1 MANGNSCQF
10 IPFVNGMQDKPS
22 ILYRD
27 FLKRVGGDRPFTNFI
42 YASYLQDG
50 VAEAMDK
57 KGYRRDKNGEH
68 RAKDVYKFFNAGQ
81 MRSEAGVAMDSYAR
95 SIGVMDSAGKP
106 IDFDA
111 RDAFAKAQ
119 NINAAS
125 TGRVAYVQQHGDKFN
140 VFIEAK
146 DSRTQ
151 MRVGEVQLQMLKW
164 QALEEAFGRAHINMD
179 TLEQSFPT
187 LVNPITVDLF
197 IQTIQSQSEVGDVKY
212 LSKKDIEML
221 LTLGENTQGVQ
232 ALKTRNWGDDKSIAN
247 TAYDVIHNSSKYAK
261 DTFNAV
267 VNALNQARTANDSLI
282 AALEDN
288 ISNQIEPHFEAQSK
302 EFDIQKTLDEL
313 NEKYELNID
322 MIVLS
327 DRRIRKLSDAASHAM
342 VTLNRQLE
350 YLRQSGKG
358 NTAQADNIRKQMSQ
372 LAKEIDGKR
381 YYSGLL
387 GFLSKALQYAQKV
400 DSDIRNIPPT
410 GTMREFVAARA
421 NVLATAKTLQDSYGF
436 IVKALKNV
444 DSLLVDENISDADK
458 NTLQKAARQVDDILE
473 KQNEVTRTLRENTMI
488 DMCIDVFG
496 DSVIEGKAVADLV
509 INAEADSSIMDFLY
523 SIGEQSNPLISAM
536 GTVIRD
542 AQLSRDERL
551 NRFSLELRRVNDK
564 LYKAGHTSEFMY
576 EWVTDE
582 NGDHGRYYIQSNIDW
597 QKYNKE
603 RNSFY
608 GRMKAGGMR
617 GFELRDAMDLWINQ
631 NTEEVDFEGHIERI
645 PKASL
650 YGKKKDFMQ
659 GWTNAQKEYYN
670 DVMKLKA
677 QIGTLLPEY
686 AQYQYLPPQR
696 RAEATDIINKGIE
709 KKMSLKE
716 VAKNLIDRMNPVK
729 IRQDDTQYGMLIGGD
744 TYIESQ
750 GDFSGRLKQQIPVFY
765 VTKLKDQN
773 DLVLDFSGAL
783 QSLAHTAFNY
793 DEMNN
798 IKDTVEMMGDYIESK
813 PSYAKRNGATQ
824 AEVVENGAIHILSKL
839 KNHARKFG
847 TEELIHGFI
856 DKHIYGIEMK
866 DTGFGWRVLQALV
879 NYTSLNQ
886 LAPNVKGAVSNFLVG
901 EHQMLLEAISGT
913 LRGEDAVYG
922 LSDYVKA
929 QGLLFGSKLQEGAL
943 MDHLSN
949 NVNSMAHLLG
959 ERFDPLN
966 DIAQENGG
974 KRYYK
979 SVFRQIIGGFN
990 VMGMYSAGEAAIHY
1004 VNMYASLL
1012 HEKVLNKEGKEVS
1025 LYSAFEKSE
1034 KKDGNYELKIKDGY
1048 TRLDGGI
1055 IDSEYLDEVKAKI
1068 RTINQATH
1076 GAMNKEDKGIIHQR
1090 MAGRAVM
1097 NFRQWMVGHY
1107 SRRYRGRHWSASQKK
1122 FTEGYFNTVGKM
1134 IQSYASDYIGF
1145 INDANAH
1152 WSELDAAQ
1160 KQNVWKAISEVTLL
1174 GCLYALSHA
1183 LGEPEDHKKEYWYR
1197 MAIYQV
1203 RRLILDEEA
1212 SVPPIPGLTGGF
1224 VSEGVTLLDSPVASV
1239 KTFNGILYPIT
1250 GVKDINK
1257 TIQSGRYKGWNK
1269 YGRNVLKNSVPF
1281 YNQIDQT
1288 LHLGDEGYVFS
1299 IFDK

>member
-1 MANGNSCQF
+1 MASNSCQF
-10 IPFVNGMQDKPS
+10 MPVVNDNPDKPS

-27 FLKRVGGDRPFTNFI
+27 FLKRVGGDRPFTNLI

-68 RAKDVYKFFNAGQ
+68 KAKDVYKFFNAGK
-81 MRSEAGVAMDSYAR
+81 MRSESGAAIDSYAR
-95 SIGVMDSAGKP
+95 SIGVVDTAGRP
-106 IDFDA
+106 VDFDA
-111 RDAFAKAQ
+111 RTAFSKAQ
-119 NINAAS
+119 NINSSS

-140 VFIEAK
+140 VFIESK

-151 MRVGEVQLQMLKW
+151 MRIGETQLQMLKW
-164 QALEEAFGRAHINMD
+164 QTLEEAFGKNSID
-179 TLEQSFPT
+179 VSTLEQSFPS

-197 IQTIQSQSEVGDVKY
+197 LQTVQSQAEVSDVKY
-212 LSKKDIEML
+212 LSRKDIEML
-221 LTLGENTQGVQ
+221 ITLGERTAGIKALMSRGWGSVQ
-232 ALKTRNWGDDKSIAN
+232 ETAN
-247 TAYDVIHNSSKYAK
+247 TAYDVIHNSGKYAK

-267 VNALNQARTANDSLI
+267 VKALDEARNVNYSLI
-282 AALEDN
+282 TSLKKQIDEQ
-288 ISNQIEPHFEAQSK
+288 ISPSFEAQSK
-302 EFDIQKTLDEL
+302 EFDIQQTLNEL
-313 NEKYELNID
+313 NEKYELNVD
-322 MIVLS
+322 TIVLS
-327 DRRIRKLSDAASHAM
+327 DRNIRKLSDAASHAM

-350 YLRQSGKG
+350 YLRQQGRG
-358 NTAQADNIRKQMSQ
+358 NTKQAENTRKQMSQ
-372 LAKEIDGKR
+372 LAKEIQGKR

-387 GFLSKALQYAQKV
+387 GFLNASLKYAQKI
-400 DSDIRNIPPT
+400 DSDLRNIPPT

-421 NVLATAKTLQDSYGF
+421 NVLATAKTLHDSYGF

-444 DSLLVDENISDADK
+444 DSLLVDENISDTDK
-458 NTLQKAARQVDDILE
+458 ANLQNAAVQIDDILE
-473 KQNEVTRTLRENTMI
+473 RQDAVMKNLRENAMI

-523 SIGEQSNPLISAM
+523 SIGEQSNPLIGAM

-551 NRFSLELRRVNDK
+551 SRFSLQLRRINDR
-564 LYKAGHTSEFMY
+564 LYSAGHTSEFMY

-582 NGDHGRYYIQSNIDW
+582 NGEHGRYYIQSNIDW
-597 QKYNKE
+597 KKYNKE
-603 RNSFY
+603 RNAFY
-608 GRMKAGGMR
+608 GRNKAAGLK
-617 GFELRDAMDLWINQ
+617 GFELRDAMDQWINS
-631 NTEEVDFEGHIERI
+631 NTEEIDFEGHIERI
-645 PKASL
+645 PKASI
-650 YGKKKDFMQ
+650 YGKKKDFME
-659 GWTNAQKEYYN
+659 GWTEAQKQYYN
-670 DVMKLKA
+670 DVMKLKD

-686 AQYQYLPPQR
+686 AQYRYLPPQR
-696 RAEATDIINKGIE
+696 RAETVDIINKGIE

-716 VAKNLIDRMNPVK
+716 VARNILDRTNPIK
-729 IRQDDTQYGMLIGGD
+729 IRQDDTQYGMLIDGD
-744 TYIESQ
+744 TFIEAQ
-750 GDFSGRLKQQIPVFY
+750 GDFSGRIKQQIPVFY

-813 PSYAKRNGATQ
+813 SSYAKKNGATQ
-824 AEVVENGAIHILSKL
+824 GELIENGSIHVLSKL
-839 KNHARKFG
+839 KNHAKKFG
-847 TEELIHGFI
+847 TEALIHGFI

-866 DTGFGWRVLQALV
+866 DTGVGWRVLQAIV

-886 LAPNVKGAVSNFLVG
+886 LAPNVKGAISNFLVG
-901 EHQMLLEAISGT
+901 EHQMLLEAMSGT
-913 LRGEDAVYG
+913 FRGEDAVYG
-922 LSDYVKA
+922 LKDYVKA

-943 MDHLSN
+943 MDHLTN
-949 NVNSMAHLLG
+949 NINSMAHLLAD
-959 ERFDPLN
+959 RFDPLN
-966 DIAQENGG
+966 ELAQEHGA

-979 SVFRQIIGGFN
+979 SAFRQIIGGFN
-990 VMGMYSAGEAAIHY
+990 LMGMYSAGEAAIHY

-1012 HEKVLNKEGKEVS
+1012 HEKVLDNNGKEVS

-1055 IDSEYLDEVKAKI
+1055 IDAEYLDEVKNKI
-1068 RTINQATH
+1068 RTINQLTH

-1107 SRRYRGRHWSASQKK
+1107 SRRYRGRHWSASEKRY
-1122 FTEGYFNTVGKM
+1122 TEGYFNTVGKM
-1134 IQSYASDYIGF
+1134 IQSYLSDYFGF

-1152 WSELDAAQ
+1152 WGELDAAQ
-1160 KQNVWKAISEVTLL
+1160 KQNVWKAVSEVTLL
-1174 GCLYALSHA
+1174 ACLYALSHA

-1239 KTFNGILYPIT
+1239 KTINGILYPIT
-1250 GVKDINK
+1250 GVKDMNK

-1269 YGRNVLKNSVPF
+1269 YGRNVLKTVPF

-1288 LHLGDEGYVFS
+1288 IHLGDEGYVFS
-1299 IFDK
+1299 VFDK

>member
-1 MANGNSCQF
+1 MANGDACQF
-10 IPFVNGMQDKPS
+10 LPMVNDNPDKPS
-22 ILYRD
+22 RLYKD

-50 VAEAMDK
+50 IAEAMDK

-81 MRSEAGVAMDSYAR
+81 MRSEAGVAMDSYLR
-95 SIGVMDSAGKP
+95 SVGVIDSAGRLV
-106 IDFDA
+106 DFDA
-111 RDAFAKAQ
+111 RTAFAKAQ
-119 NINAAS
+119 NINSMS

-140 VFIEAK
+140 VFVEAK

-151 MRVGEVQLQMLKW
+151 MRIGELQLQMLKW
-164 QALEEAFGRAHINMD
+164 QALEEAFGRAHIDIN
-179 TLEQSFPT
+179 TLEQAFPS

-197 IQTIQSQSEVGDVKY
+197 LQTIQSQAEVGDIKY
-212 LSKKDIEML
+212 LSKNDIEML
-221 LTLGENTQGVQ
+221 LTLGDRASGVQ
-232 ALKTRNWGDDKSIAN
+232 ALKRRGWGTLQETADK
-247 TAYDVIHNSSKYAK
+247 AYDIIHNPGKYAK
-261 DTFNAV
+261 DTLTAV
-267 VNALNQARTANDSLI
+267 TNALNEARSINYTLI
-282 AALEDN
+282 SDLKN
-288 ISNQIEPHFEAQSK
+288 KISNEIEPSFEAHSK

-327 DRRIRKLSDAASHAM
+327 DRNIRKLSDAASHAM
-342 VTLNRQLE
+342 VTLSRQLDH
-350 YLRQSGKG
+350 LRQQGKG
-358 NTAQADNIRKQMSQ
+358 NTQQAKNIKMQMSQ
-372 LAKEIDGKR
+372 LAKEIEGKR

-387 GFLSKALQYAQKV
+387 GFLTKSLQYARSV
-400 DSDIRNIPPT
+400 DDNLRNIPPT
-410 GTMREFVAARA
+410 GTLREFVAARA
-421 NVLATAKTLQDSYGF
+421 SVLATAKTLHDSYGF

-444 DSLLVDENISDADK
+444 DSLLVDENISDTDK
-458 NTLQKAARQVDDILE
+458 AYLQEAAKQVDDILE
-473 KQNEVTRTLRENTMI
+473 KQEGVMRNLRENTMI

-496 DSVIEGKAVADLV
+496 DSVIEGRAVADLV
-509 INAEADSSIMDFLY
+509 LNAEADSSIMDFLY
-523 SIGEQSNPLISAM
+523 SVGEQSNPLIGAM

-551 NRFSLELRRVNDK
+551 ARFSLELRRVNDR

-582 NGDHGRYYIQSNIDW
+582 NGEHGRYYIQSNIDW

-603 RNSFY
+603 RNAFY
-608 GRMKAGGMR
+608 GRTKASGVR
-617 GFELRDAMDLWINQ
+617 GFELRDAMDQWINN
-631 NTEEVDFEGHIERI
+631 NTEEVDFEGHIEKI

-650 YGKKKDFMQ
+650 YGKKRDFME
-659 GWTNAQKEYYN
+659 GWTDAQKQYYN

-677 QIGTLLPEY
+677 KIGTLLPEY

-696 RAEATDIINKGIE
+696 RAETADIINKGIE

-716 VAKNLIDRMNPVK
+716 VARNILDRANRVK
-729 IRQDDTQYGMLIGGD
+729 IRQDDTQYGMLIGGED
-744 TYIESQ
+744 FIESE
-750 GDFSGRLKQQIPVFY
+750 GDFSGRLKQQIPIFY
-765 VTKLKDQN
+765 VTKLRDQN

-813 PSYAKRNGATQ
+813 PSYAKNRGAIRG
-824 AEVVENGAIHILSKL
+824 ELVENGSIHILSKL
-839 KNHARKFG
+839 KTHAKKFG
-847 TEELIHGFI
+847 TEALIHGFI

-866 DTGFGWRVLQALV
+866 DTGLGWRMLQVLV

-886 LAPNVKGAVSNFLVG
+886 LAPNVKGAISNFLVG
-901 EHQMLLEAISGT
+901 EHQMLIEALSGT
-913 LRGEDAVYG
+913 MMGKDAVYT

-929 QGLLFGSKLQEGAL
+929 QGLLFGTKLQEGAL

-949 NVNSMAHLLG
+949 NLNSMAHLLADK
-959 ERFDPLN
+959 FDPLN
-966 DIAQENGG
+966 ELAEEHGA

-979 SVFRQIIGGFN
+979 SAFRQIIGGFN
-990 VMGMYSAGEAAIHY
+990 LMGMYSAGEAAIHY

-1012 HEKVLNKEGKEVS
+1012 HEKVLNKEGKQVS

-1055 IDSEYLDEVKAKI
+1055 IDNEYLNEVKAKI

-1107 SRRYRGRHWSASQKK
+1107 SRRYRGRHWSASQKR

-1134 IQSYASDYIGF
+1134 IQSYLSDYVGF

-1174 GCLYALSHA
+1174 ACLYAISRA
-1183 LGEPEDHKKEYWYR
+1183 LGEPEDHKKEYWRR
-1197 MAIYQV
+1197 MAIYQI

-1212 SVPPIPGLTGGF
+1212 SVPPIPFLTGGF
-1224 VSEGVTLLDSPVASV
+1224 VSEGVTIIDSPIASV
-1239 KTFNGILYPIT
+1239 KTFNGILYPLT
-1250 GVKDINK
+1250 GVKDIND
-1257 TIQSGRYKGWNK
+1257 TIDSGRYKGWNK
-1269 YGRNVLKNSVPF
+1269 YVRNVLKNSVPF

-1288 LHLGDEGYVFS
+1288 IHLGDEGYVFS